1 MKYLLAADTGGTFTD
16 VVVHDSVSGRTEFGK
31 RLTNYENL
39 VAGVTEGLQDT
50 HATLDDAQLLKHG
63 TTHVI
68 NAFIQR
74 TGSVTALVTTRGF
87 RDILEI
93 ARGNR
98 AVPFDLGYRRH
109 APLVPRSLR
118 FEVGE
123 RIDAKG
129 NVIEPLQLDDVDA
142 LVPALRASGA
152 KAIAISFLN
161 AYLNPVHEQAV
172 KQRLSAALPEV
183 FVTTGTELSRE
194 WAEYERTSTAAANAY
209 VGARMK
215 SYIAGFDEDIRA
227 RGFRGAFY
235 MMGSNG
241 GVMSISQTLS
251 LIHI

>member
-16 VVVHDSVSGRTEFGK
+16 VVVYDASTGRTEFGK

-39 VAGVTEGLQDT
+39 VTGVTQGLQDT
-50 HATLDDAQLLKHG
+50 RATLDDAQLLKHG

-118 FEVGE
+118 LEVSE
-123 RIDAKG
+123 RVDAKG
-129 NVIEPLQLDDVDA
+129 NIIAPLQFGEVDA
-142 LVPALRASGA
+142 LVPA
-152 KAIAISFLN
+152 
-161 AYLNPVHEQAV
+161 
-172 KQRLSAALPEV
+172 
-183 FVTTGTELSRE
+183 
-194 WAEYERTSTAAANAY
+194 
-209 VGARMK
+209 
-215 SYIAGFDEDIRA
+215 
-227 RGFRGAFY
+227 
-235 MMGSNG
+235 
-241 GVMSISQTLS
+241 
-251 LIHI
+251 